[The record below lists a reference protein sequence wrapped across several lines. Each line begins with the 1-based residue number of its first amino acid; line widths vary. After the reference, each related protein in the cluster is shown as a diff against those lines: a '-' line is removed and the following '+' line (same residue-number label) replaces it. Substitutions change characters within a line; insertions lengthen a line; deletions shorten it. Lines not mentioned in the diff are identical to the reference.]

1 MKCVSVFFRV
11 FRVFRGDFLMNLT
24 VRLFA
29 RAREL
34 AGTDQL
40 KVEVSAGATVADLRN
55 AIIVQIPA
63 LGPLLAVSAMAVNH
77 DFATESQA
85 LIETDEVAIIPPV
98 SGG

>member
-11 FRVFRGDFLMNLT
+11 FRGDFLMILT

-34 AGTDQL
+34 AGCDLL
-40 KVEVSAGATVADLRN
+40 KVEVSGGATVADLRN

>member
-1 MKCVSVFFRV
+1 MILS
-11 FRVFRGDFLMNLT
+11 

-29 RAREL
+29 RARDLAFSDLLKIEL
-34 AGTDQL
+34 EPG
-40 KVEVSAGATVADLRN
+40 SIVADLRN

-63 LGPLLAVSAMAVNH
+63 LGPLLAVSAIAVNH
-77 DFATESQA
+77 DFATESQV